1 MPATGDP
8 KADKLTRA
16 DLDALVVDAQRLG
29 KGDTQYAQTIFKR
42 GVLGAAQT
50 IVDLAVAGSSE
61 RIRYQAATYVIDRV
75 MGRVQDNPPKDED
88 APFDKLM
95 AECVSNI
102 PDDEYAKI
110 QVDRTKN
117 QPPVES

>member
-8 KADKLTRA
+8 KADKLTRK
-16 DLDALVVDAQRLG
+16 DLDDLVIDAQRSG
-29 KGDTQYAQTIFKR
+29 KPDTAYAQTIFKR

-75 MGRVQDNPPKDED
+75 MGRVQDNPPKNEDE
-88 APFDKLM
+88 PFEKLM
-95 AECVSNI
+95 AECVSSI
-102 PDDEYAKI
+102 PDDEYNKI
-110 QVDRTKN
+110 QNERKA
-117 QPPVES
+117 S